1 MNVCA
6 CKCTIIII
14 IIIIFII
21 GSISIIS
28 TLGMQLIFI
37 LFYLLL
43 NDRAGFTW
51 RPQCLPY
58 R

>member
-1 MNVCA
+1 MCVLVNVQLLLLSSS
-6 CKCTIIII
+6 
-14 IIIIFII
+14 FLLLVV
-21 GSISIIS
+21 SVLS
-28 TLGMQLIFI
+28 TLSMQLIFI